1 MEGFLCRFF
10 IWITCYF
17 HSALID
23 FYCRILYHYRYTKTL
38 GDNMKRISKI
48 FAVLTAFVI
57 LISTFAMPVNAASV
71 NYSASSVSGQKGDT
85 VTITVKI
92 SSSVEIWGANV
103 MLGYNSS
110 ELQYVSHSVGGA
122 ASKATSNIFNTG
134 SSVNFSG
141 TFESKSGIVFTVKF
155 KILKDSGSSIL
166 TLTST
171 ENTDSNS
178 KTYECST
185 TNGKV
190 TITKAVTS
198 IKLDK
203 SSVTLKKGETS
214 QLTAT
219 VSPTDATNKTVTYS
233 TSNSKVA
240 KVSSSGKITA
250 VGGGTATITAKA
262 GGKTATCKVTV
273 NVAQTGITVTGNA
286 SKTVEMGGTLKLK
299 VTKVP
304 ADATDDYSVT
314 WSVADTNI
322 ATVSANGTVK
332 GIALGTTTVTA
343 KSNGWTVT
351 YKITVTEP
359 VTESS
364 TEEEPTS
371 EEDISSTEEPSSE
384 DQSSTEPSTE
394 PTPVEPDTTEP
405 TTEKKDFW
413 GSIKNEIYNK
423 NNMISKPRYYLT
435 MAVVAIATAF
445 VSISVTYF
453 VTSGYYKS
461 KIKNNK
467 DNNNF

>member
-1 MEGFLCRFF
+1 MR
-10 IWITCYF
+10 
-17 HSALID
+17 
-23 FYCRILYHYRYTKTL
+23 KT
-38 GDNMKRISKI
+38 SKI
-48 FAVLTAFVI
+48 SAVLIAFVI
-57 LISTFAMPVNAASV
+57 LISTFVMPANAASV
-71 NYSASSVSGQKGDT
+71 NYTASSVSGAKGDT
-85 VTITVKI
+85 VTINVKI

-110 ELQYVSHSVGGA
+110 ELQYISSSKGGA
-122 ASKATSNIFNTG
+122 VSSGSLNNTG

-141 TFESKSGIVFTVKF
+141 MFSAKSGTVFTVKF
-155 KILKDSGSSIL
+155 KILKDSGTSTL

-171 ENTDSNS
+171 ENIDSDA
-178 KTYECST
+178 KAYECST

-190 TITKAVTS
+190 TITKPVTS
-198 IKLDK
+198 VKLDK
-203 SSVTLKKGETS
+203 TSVTLKKGETS

-233 TSNSKVA
+233 SSNSKVA

-273 NVAQTGITVTGNA
+273 TVAQTGIAVSGNA

-299 VTKVP
+299 VAKVP

-314 WSVADTNI
+314 WSVADVNI
-322 ATVSANGTVK
+322 ATVSSNGTVK
-332 GIALGTTTVTA
+332 GVALGTTTVTA
-343 KSNGWTVT
+343 KSNGWSVT

-364 TEEEPTS
+364 TEEDP
-371 EEDISSTEEPSSE
+371 SSTEEPSSE

-394 PTPVEPDTTEP
+394 PAPVEPDTTEP

-413 GSIKNEIYNK
+413 GGIKNEIYNE

-435 MAVVAIATAF
+435 MAVVAIASAF
-445 VSISVTYF
+445 VSVAVTYF

-461 KIKNNK
+461 KIKKN
-467 DNNNF
+467 DLDE

>member
-1 MEGFLCRFF
+1 MR
-10 IWITCYF
+10 
-17 HSALID
+17 
-23 FYCRILYHYRYTKTL
+23 KT
-38 GDNMKRISKI
+38 SKI
-48 FAVLTAFVI
+48 MAILTAFII
-57 LISTFAMPVNAASV
+57 LVSTFVMPANAASV
-71 NYSASSVSGQKGDT
+71 SYTASSVSGAKGDT
-85 VTITVKI
+85 VTVSVKI

-110 ELQYVSHSVGGA
+110 ELQYVSSSKGGA
-122 ASKATSNIFNTG
+122 VSSGSLNNTG

-141 TFESKSGIVFTVKF
+141 MFSAKSGTVFTVKF
-155 KILKDSGSSIL
+155 KILKDSGSSTL

-171 ENTDSNS
+171 ENIDYDG
-178 KTYECST
+178 KTYDCST
-185 TNGKV
+185 SNGKV

-233 TSNSKVA
+233 TSNSTVA
-240 KVSSSGKITA
+240 TVSSSGKITA
-250 VGGGTATITAKA
+250 KGGGTATITAKA

-273 NVAQTGITVTGNA
+273 NVAQTGIAVSGDS

-299 VTKVP
+299 VAKVP
-304 ADATDDYSVT
+304 SDATDNYSVT
-314 WSVADTNI
+314 WSVADANI
-322 ATVSANGTVK
+322 ATVSSNGTVS
-332 GIALGTTTVTA
+332 GIALGETTVTA

-364 TEEEPTS
+364 TEEEPSS
-371 EEDISSTEEPSSE
+371 EEDTSTTEEPSSE
-384 DQSSTEPSTE
+384 EQSSTEPA
-394 PTPVEPDTTEP
+394 PVEPDTTEP
-405 TTEKKDFW
+405 TTEKKSFLE
-413 GSIKNEIYNK
+413 SIKEEIYNE

-435 MAVVAIATAF
+435 MAVVAIAVAF
-445 VSISVTYF
+445 VSIAVTYF

-461 KIKNNK
+461 KNK
-467 DNNNF
+467 KQ

>member
-1 MEGFLCRFF
+1 MRKF
-10 IWITCYF
+10 
-17 HSALID
+17 
-23 FYCRILYHYRYTKTL
+23 
-38 GDNMKRISKI
+38 SKI
-48 FAVLTAFVI
+48 MAILTAFII
-57 LISTFAMPVNAASV
+57 LVSTFVLPANAASV
-71 NYSASSVSGQKGDT
+71 SYTASSVSGAKGDT
-85 VTITVKI
+85 VTISVKI

-110 ELQYVSHSVGGA
+110 ELQYVSSSKGGA
-122 ASKATSNIFNTG
+122 VSSGSLNNTG

-141 TFESKSGIVFTVKF
+141 MFSAKSGTVFTAKF
-155 KILKDSGSSIL
+155 KILKDSGSSTL

-171 ENTDSNS
+171 ENIDYDG
-178 KTYECST
+178 KTYDCST

-190 TITKAVTS
+190 TITKPVTG
-198 IKLDK
+198 IKLNK

-219 VSPTDATNKTVTYS
+219 VSPTDATDKTVTYS

-273 NVAQTGITVTGNA
+273 TVAQTGIATSGNT
-286 SKTVEMGGTLKLK
+286 SKTVEMGDTLKLK

-304 ADATDDYSVT
+304 ADATDDYSVS
-314 WSVADTNI
+314 WSVADANI
-322 ATVSANGTVK
+322 ATVSSNGTVK
-332 GIALGTTTVTA
+332 GIAIGTTTVTA

-364 TEEEPTS
+364 TEEEP
-371 EEDISSTEEPSSE
+371 SSE
-384 DQSSTEPSTE
+384 DQSSTEPSTNS
-394 PTPVEPDTTEP
+394 THVEPDTTEP
-405 TTEKKDFW
+405 TTQEKSFWENIKD
-413 GSIKNEIYNK
+413 EIYNE

-435 MAVVAIATAF
+435 MAVVAAATAF
-445 VSISVTYF
+445 VSIAVTYF

-461 KIKNNK
+461 KNKNK
-467 DNNNF
+467 

>member
-1 MEGFLCRFF
+1 MR
-10 IWITCYF
+10 
-17 HSALID
+17 
-23 FYCRILYHYRYTKTL
+23 KT
-38 GDNMKRISKI
+38 SKI
-48 FAVLTAFVI
+48 SAILIAFII
-57 LISTFAMPVNAASV
+57 LISTCVLPVNAASV
-71 NYSASSVSGQKGDT
+71 NYSASSVSGAKGDT
-85 VTITVKI
+85 VTVSVKI

-110 ELQYVSHSVGGA
+110 ELQYVSSSKGGA
-122 ASKATSNIFNTG
+122 VSSGSLNNTG

-141 TFESKSGIVFTVKF
+141 MFSAKSGTVFTVKF
-155 KILKDSGSSIL
+155 KILKSSGSSIL

-171 ENTDSNS
+171 ENIDSDA
-178 KTYECST
+178 KTYECAT

-190 TITKAVTS
+190 TITVPVTS

-219 VSPTDATNKTVTYS
+219 VSPANATNKTVTYS
-233 TSNSKVA
+233 SSNTKVV

-273 NVAQTGITVTGNA
+273 NVTQTGIAVSGNS
-286 SKTVEMGGTLKLK
+286 SKTVEMGGTLNLK
-299 VTKVP
+299 VSKVP
-304 ADATDDYSVT
+304 ADATDNHSVT

-322 ATVSANGTVK
+322 ATVSSNGTVK
-332 GIALGTTTVTA
+332 GVALGTTTVTA

-364 TEEEPTS
+364 TEEL
-371 EEDISSTEEPSSE
+371 SSTEEPSSE
-384 DQSSTEPSTE
+384 DQSSTEPSTDI
-394 PTPVEPDTTEP
+394 TPVEPDTTEP

-413 GSIKNEIYNK
+413 ESIKNEIYNQ

-435 MAVVAIATAF
+435 MAVVAVATAL
-445 VSISVTYF
+445 VSIAVTYF
-453 VTSGYYKS
+453 VTKGYYKT
-461 KIKNNK
+461 KNK
-467 DNNNF
+467 SDE

>member
-1 MEGFLCRFF
+1 MR
-10 IWITCYF
+10 
-17 HSALID
+17 
-23 FYCRILYHYRYTKTL
+23 KT
-38 GDNMKRISKI
+38 SKI
-48 FAVLTAFVI
+48 SAILIAFII
-57 LISTFAMPVNAASV
+57 LISTCVLPVNAASV
-71 NYSASSVSGQKGDT
+71 NYSASSVSGAKGDT
-85 VTITVKI
+85 VTVSVKI

-110 ELQYVSHSVGGA
+110 ELQYVSSSKGGA
-122 ASKATSNIFNTG
+122 VSSGSLNNTG

-141 TFESKSGIVFTVKF
+141 MFSAKSGTVFTVKF
-155 KILKDSGSSIL
+155 KILKSSGSSIL

-171 ENTDSNS
+171 ENIDSDA
-178 KTYECST
+178 KTYECAT

-190 TITKAVTS
+190 TVTVPVTS

-219 VSPTDATNKTVTYS
+219 VSPANATNKTVTYS
-233 TSNSKVA
+233 SSNTKVA

-273 NVAQTGITVTGNA
+273 NVAQTGITASGNT
-286 SKTVEMGGTLKLK
+286 SKTVEMGGTLNLK
-299 VTKVP
+299 VSKVP
-304 ADATDDYSVT
+304 ADATDNHSVT

-322 ATVSANGTVK
+322 ATVSSNGTVK
-332 GIALGTTTVTA
+332 GVALGTTTVTA

-364 TEEEPTS
+364 TEEL
-371 EEDISSTEEPSSE
+371 SSTEEPSSE
-384 DQSSTEPSTE
+384 DQSSTEPSTD

-413 GSIKNEIYNK
+413 ESIKNEIYNQ

-435 MAVVAIATAF
+435 MAVVAVATAL
-445 VSISVTYF
+445 VSIAVTYF
-453 VTSGYYKS
+453 VTKGYYKT
-461 KIKNNK
+461 KNK
-467 DNNNF
+467 SDE

>member
-1 MEGFLCRFF
+1 MR
-10 IWITCYF
+10 
-17 HSALID
+17 
-23 FYCRILYHYRYTKTL
+23 KT
-38 GDNMKRISKI
+38 SKI
-48 FAVLTAFVI
+48 SAILIAFII
-57 LISTFAMPVNAASV
+57 LISTCVLPVNAASV
-71 NYSASSVSGQKGDT
+71 NYSASSVSGAKGDT
-85 VTITVKI
+85 VTVSVKI

-103 MLGYNSS
+103 MLAYNSK

-178 KTYECST
+178 KTYECAT

-190 TITKAVTS
+190 TVTVPVTS

-219 VSPTDATNKTVTYS
+219 VSPADATNKTVTYS
-233 TSNSKVA
+233 SSNTKVA

-273 NVAQTGITVTGNA
+273 NVTQTGITASGNT
-286 SKTVEMGGTLKLK
+286 SKTVEMGGTLNLK
-299 VTKVP
+299 VSKVP
-304 ADATDDYSVT
+304 ADATDNHSVT

-322 ATVSANGTVK
+322 ATVSSNGTVK
-332 GIALGTTTVTA
+332 GVALGTTTVTA

-364 TEEEPTS
+364 TEEPN
-371 EEDISSTEEPSSE
+371 STEEPSSE
-384 DQSSTEPSTE
+384 DQSSTEPSTDL
-394 PTPVEPDTTEP
+394 TPVEPDTTEP

-413 GSIKNEIYNK
+413 ESIKNEIYNQ

-435 MAVVAIATAF
+435 MAVVAAATAL
-445 VSISVTYF
+445 VSIAVTYF
-453 VTSGYYKS
+453 VTKGYYKT
-461 KIKNNK
+461 KNK
-467 DNNNF
+467 SDE